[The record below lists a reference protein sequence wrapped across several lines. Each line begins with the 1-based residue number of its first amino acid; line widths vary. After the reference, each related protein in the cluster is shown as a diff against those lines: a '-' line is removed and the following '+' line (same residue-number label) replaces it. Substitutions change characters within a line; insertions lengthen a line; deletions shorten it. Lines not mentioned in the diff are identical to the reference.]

1 MPGEYGEPRR
11 RGRAR
16 VGDGHLGLGLV
27 CVALAAGATLGG
39 AAVDS

>member
-16 VGDGHLGLGLV
+16 VGDGHLGLV
-27 CVALAAGATLGG
+27 CVAPAAGATLGG